1 MNMLLIEFNVVIT
14 GMIFRLFKILTMVV
28 NILNNLNHEIYDAF

>member
-1 MNMLLIEFNVVIT
+1 MLLIEFNVVIT

>member
-14 GMIFRLFKILTMVV
+14 GMIFRLIKILTMVV